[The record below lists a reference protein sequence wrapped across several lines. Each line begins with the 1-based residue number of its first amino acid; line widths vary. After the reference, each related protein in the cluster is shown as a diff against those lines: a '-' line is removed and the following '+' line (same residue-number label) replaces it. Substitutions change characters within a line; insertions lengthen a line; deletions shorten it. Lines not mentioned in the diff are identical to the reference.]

1 MCAVSAIQHNSEMK
15 IYYHKRLE
23 KGKSKMSTLNI
34 IRNKILA
41 RIFAVIHRQTPYVD
55 TLRFVA

>member
-1 MCAVSAIQHNSEMK
+1 NSEMK
-15 IYYHKRLE
+15 IYYQKRVE

-34 IRNKILA
+34 IRNKLIA
-41 RIFAVIHRQTPYVD
+41 RIFAVTQRQTPYVD